1 MSFLDECKK
10 INENNYNYGNDVL
23 YSGFSFSKNIL
34 PVPGTTPDTKFSST
48 ISVIGNAYSAN
59 PTRSAAKDT
68 FFNAGIGTSFDLIVA
83 EILKSPNYKDFFDKI
98 KDLSSKR
105 YEYTQA
111 DQEILKATLTCVDLL
126 NSLLQEAMTNIA
138 KSKGLLK
145 TDADK
150 CISFCSKFVHFM
162 CPHTVFIY
170 DSFSNKGSS
179 GLMSAHACGEK
190 SIGEC
195 VIDKVFRAA
204 FRKSWRD
211 EYTAIKI
218 ANINEYCDHVRRAYA
233 LAKYLN
239 QHGIVPTPQISGDP
253 TSTYM
258 PRLVDSILMNI
269 T

>member
-1 MSFLDECKK
+1 MSFLDECET
-10 INENNYNYGNDVL
+10 INANNYNYGNDVL

-34 PVPGTTPDTKFSST
+34 PVPGTTPDTKFSSA

-83 EILKSPNYKDFFDKI
+83 EILKDPNYEEFFKKI
-98 KDLSSKR
+98 KELSSKR
-105 YEYTQA
+105 YEYNPT
-111 DQEILKATLTCVDLL
+111 DREILETTLTCVDLL
-126 NSLLQEAMTNIA
+126 NSLLQKAMTNIA

-145 TDADK
+145 DADK

-179 GLMSAHACGEK
+179 GLMSAHARGEK
-190 SIGEC
+190 SIGKC
-195 VIDKVFRAA
+195 VIDKDFRAE
-204 FRKSWRD
+204 FRKNWRD
-211 EYTAIKI
+211 KYTDIKI
-218 ANINEYCDHVRRAYA
+218 PNINEYCNHVRRAYA

-239 QHGIVPTPQISGDP
+239 RQGIVPTPQISGDP